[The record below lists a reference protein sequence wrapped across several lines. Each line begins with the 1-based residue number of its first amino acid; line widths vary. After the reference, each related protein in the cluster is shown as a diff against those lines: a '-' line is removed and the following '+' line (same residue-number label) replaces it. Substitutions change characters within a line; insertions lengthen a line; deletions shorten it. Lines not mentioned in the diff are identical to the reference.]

1 MTGQNNPAGVE
12 PKTEE
17 DVVPFTPYAT
27 AKDLVGVGVFAIL
40 FAIFVFYMPTAL
52 GHADN
57 FIPANALV
65 TPPHIVPEWYL
76 LPFYAI
82 LRAVDFNIGPI
93 DSKFGGVIAMFG
105 SIAVLFVLPWLDTSK
120 VRSMRYRPIARQFFL
135 IFVVVCIALG
145 WCGGQAPDAAVVP
158 PSQAR
163 ATLAWVEGGEVREVP
178 ITAADANAMQ
188 GAVEEAEASLRAAG
202 ASIVYV
208 ERSGATQGVARGA
221 IGGTQESVVVTGS
234 TVDALEEQIT
244 LRKATL
250 PAGTPFVQVTRE
262 LPFVFNVTRFSQVLT
277 AYYFLFFLVILPV
290 LGLRETP
297 NRVPETIAKAIA
309 AKHAGAKAQEA

>member
-1 MTGQNNPAGVE
+1 
-12 PKTEE
+12 
-17 DVVPFTPYAT
+17 
-27 AKDLVGVGVFAIL
+27 L
-40 FAIFVFYMPTAL
+40 FAIFVFYMPNAL

-145 WCGGQAPDAAVVP
+145 WCGGQAPDAAVGP
-158 PSQAR
+158 TPQSR
-163 ATLAWVEGGEVREVP
+163 ATLSWVEGGEVRDVP
-178 ITAADANAMQ
+178 INAADANSMQ
-188 GAVEEAEASLRAAG
+188 SAVEEAEASLRAAG

-208 ERSGATQGVARGA
+208 QRSGPTQGVARGA
-221 IGGTQESVVVTGS
+221 IGGTQEHVVVTGS
-234 TVDALEEQIT
+234 SVDALEEQIT
-244 LRKATL
+244 ARKATL

-309 AKHAGAKAQEA
+309 AKHGAKPQEA